1 MGIKDATLILKFFMQ
16 NNLNKKVK
24 NTMKLKHY
32 ILPLTL
38 AVCAN
43 TALSEDYGWYHHPLS
58 LVGPFSSPEE
68 LCASE
73 GAGILDMDPVGL
85 ITWGAPSAGR
95 CDTPGGLGF
104 FRLGDSCPAGK
115 IYDYKQ
121 MSCEPPEEDPK
132 KENCPDGGKD
142 IDGQCYPQNDPKS
155 CPDIA
160 GNPVFIAT
168 GQKVEIVTDITLP
181 DSALSFTRNYWSSRL
196 DTDTIGLAWQHNWQ
210 MHIKELQSR
219 DRIKLYRNN
228 GRGIIFT
235 PRKGRWESDS
245 KDTEVITKLA
255 NNQGWKVQTATGEI
269 ELYNNQGQLISYE
282 KPGAPKVTLT
292 YNTNKQL
299 ITVKDTKGR
308 SLSLTYNTKNLI
320 TGVTASNGST
330 INYSYD
336 TQNRLVSFTK
346 DGNTQTYHYENT
358 KHPQLLTGI
367 TDERGIRYATW
378 TYNDNGQAISSEHAG
393 GAEKY
398 TFEYLPNNQ
407 TRVTNPLGKS
417 ALYTF
422 QDIRLEK
429 KIKKIEGQ
437 AINSCIATNRS
448 FNYNAKGLVVSEN
461 TKNNATIYYEY
472 NDRGLQTK
480 RKFDGS
486 VLRYESTT
494 KWHDT
499 LPLPIEINH
508 NGQRQSFQYNS
519 NGRLVEYTNGFKD
532 QSEINKGQ
540 DVALLQFDDF
550 TDEAG
555 NIWKTVGNPQIVDDP
570 EAITGKALYLDSNS
584 YLELSNKSTFDFGTG
599 DFTIEAWVKPEKRN
613 DNFAY
618 LLIDGMYRYG
628 NGSSFTTYLVP
639 SGDLYWLAYQSGQ
652 SNQSYIK
659 ATGNLFDGNW
669 HHIAYSRKDG
679 IMRIFIDGK
688 LKVSAT
694 DKNNYVLDEKVVVAI
709 GSRIAEQDGSEKYK
723 GYLDQ
728 IRISKDGIYTEN
740 FLVNR
745 DRLVLNNHEV
755 KNNKGQDIAVL
766 QFNDFTDEA
775 KNIWTINGNPKIV
788 NDKNAI
794 TGQALYLDAD
804 SYLEL
809 KDKSPFDFGID
820 DFTIEAWVKPEK
832 RNDNF
837 AYLLIDGMYRYGN
850 GSSFTTY
857 LVPSG
862 DLYWLAYQSGQSSQS
877 YIKATGNLFDGNWHH
892 IAYSRK
898 DGIMHIFIDGK
909 LKISAT
915 DKNNYVLDDKVII
928 AIGSR
933 IAEQDGSEK
942 YKGYLDQIRIS
953 KRAIYNENFTPSREP
968 YVLNQGVNT
977 P

>member
-1 MGIKDATLILKFFMQ
+1 MQ
-16 NNLNKKVK
+16 NNLSKKVK

-32 ILPLTL
+32 ILPFTL

-85 ITWGAPSAGR
+85 ISWNGTSAGR

-104 FRLGDSCPAGK
+104 FRLGDSCPTGK
-115 IYDYKQ
+115 VYDYKQ
-121 MSCEPPEEDPK
+121 MSCEPPEPNSK
-132 KENCPDGGKD
+132 KENCPDSGKD
-142 IDGQCYPQNDPKS
+142 PDGQCYPQNDPKS

-181 DSALSFTRNYWSSRL
+181 NSALNFTRNYWSSRL
-196 DTDTIGLAWQHNWQ
+196 DTDTTGLAWQHNWQ

-219 DRIKLYRNN
+219 GRIKLYRDN

-235 PRKGRWESDS
+235 PRNGRWESDS
-245 KDTEVITKLA
+245 KDTEVITKLT

-269 ELYNNQGQLISYE
+269 ELYNHLGQLISYE
-282 KPGAPKVTLT
+282 KPGVPTVTLI
-292 YNTNKQL
+292 YNANQQL
-299 ITVKDTKGR
+299 ISLKDTKGR
-308 SLSLTYNTKNLI
+308 SLALTYNAKNLI
-320 TGVTASNGST
+320 TNVTASNGST
-330 INYSYD
+330 IIYSYD
-336 TQNRLVSFTK
+336 TQNRLISFTK
-346 DGNTQTYHYENT
+346 EGNKQTYHYENT

-437 AINSCIATNRS
+437 AINSCTATSQS

-494 KWHDT
+494 KWHNT
-499 LPLPIEINH
+499 LPLPIEINN
-508 NGQRQSFQYNS
+508 NGQRQSFQYDS

-555 NIWKTVGNPQIVDDP
+555 NIWQTIGNPQIVDDAVMGKALYLDGKSYLTTSMDKFQFGTGDFTIEFRAKVKPRVPSSGEAYVFIDMMNMATPDSSISIYATNSSPKGALVYHAYQSASVGMVHGYPNNLNILDDQWHHIAYVRKNNVLTVYYDGVKRLTLNDSINYQFDKESTKLTIGARNVGESSTVEGYIDQVRISKEAIYTENFAPNDERFELNNHEVENYKGKDVALLQFNDFTDETGTKWNKVGNPQIVDDP
-570 EAITGKALYLDSNS
+570 DTVTGKALYLDGNS
-584 YLELSNKSTFDFGTG
+584 YLTTPVDKFQFGKE
-599 DFTIEAWVKPEKRN
+599 DFTIEFWFKANTGNVANLFIDMMNTSSQGSSLSIYQAGNSYNGVLVYHAFQSRETGMSHGYPNNLNVGDNKWHHAAFVKKNGVVSIFVDGVKKHTIN
-613 DNFAY
+613 DN
-618 LLIDGMYRYG
+618 IDYAFYPEDVKLAIGTR
-628 NGSSFTTYLVP
+628 N
-639 SGDLYWLAYQSGQ
+639 SG
-652 SNQSYIK
+652 
-659 ATGNLFDGNW
+659 
-669 HHIAYSRKDG
+669 KDG
-679 IMRIFIDGK
+679 
-688 LKVSAT
+688 
-694 DKNNYVLDEKVVVAI
+694 
-709 GSRIAEQDGSEKYK
+709 
-723 GYLDQ
+723 
-728 IRISKDGIYTEN
+728 
-740 FLVNR
+740 
-745 DRLVLNNHEV
+745 
-755 KNNKGQDIAVL
+755 
-766 QFNDFTDEA
+766 
-775 KNIWTINGNPKIV
+775 
-788 NDKNAI
+788 
-794 TGQALYLDAD
+794 
-804 SYLEL
+804 
-809 KDKSPFDFGID
+809 
-820 DFTIEAWVKPEK
+820 
-832 RNDNF
+832 
-837 AYLLIDGMYRYGN
+837 
-850 GSSFTTY
+850 
-857 LVPSG
+857 
-862 DLYWLAYQSGQSSQS
+862 
-877 YIKATGNLFDGNWHH
+877 
-892 IAYSRK
+892 YS
-898 DGIMHIFIDGK
+898 M
-909 LKISAT
+909 
-915 DKNNYVLDDKVII
+915 
-928 AIGSR
+928 
-933 IAEQDGSEK
+933 
-942 YKGYLDQIRIS
+942 KGYLDQIRIS

-968 YVLNQGVNT
+968 YVLNQGVTN